1 MSRNGLRPR
10 VVITGLGAVTPVGNT
25 IPTMWENLINGR
37 SGIARITHFDPS
49 PFETQI
55 AGEVKNFSPEDFMDR
70 REVRRSDRY
79 LHYAVAATREAV
91 VDAGLDFK
99 RERLERVGVIIG
111 SAIGG
116 VETLLE
122 NYDKMKERGPNR
134 VSPFF
139 LPAMIADTA
148 GAQIAIDYGLEGPSY
163 APISACATGA
173 NAIGEGAEMIRR
185 GAADV
190 VIAGGSEASV
200 IPIAFAGFNVMRA
213 ISTRNDDPATA
224 CRPFDATRDGFVI
237 GEGCGIVIL
246 ESEEHACA
254 RGARI
259 YAEMAGYGTTIDGFH
274 LAAPREGGRGMQMA
288 MRLAL
293 EDAQATIRDVNYIN
307 AHGTGTEL
315 NDVTE
320 TEAIKGVFGEA
331 AYDLAISST
340 KSMTGHM
347 MGAAGAVEGIV
358 CVKAIETGIVP
369 PTINLHTPDPRCDL
383 DYVPNRAREMR
394 VDVAVS
400 NSMGLGGHNACLV
413 MRRWQ

>member
-10 VVITGLGAVTPVGNT
+10 VVVTGLGAVTPVGNT
-25 IPTMWENLINGR
+25 IPTMWDNLINGR
-37 SGIARITHFDPS
+37 SGIARITRFDPS

-55 AGEVKNFSPEDFMDR
+55 AGEVKGFHPEDFMDR
-70 REVRRSDRY
+70 REARRSDRY
-79 LHYAVAATREAV
+79 LHYVVAATQEAV
-91 VDAGLDFK
+91 TDAGLEFK
-99 RERLERVGVIIG
+99 REHPDRVGVIIG

-122 NYDKMKERGPNR
+122 NYDKMKERGPSR

-173 NAIGEGAEMIRR
+173 NAIGEAAEIIRR
-185 GAADV
+185 GGADV
-190 VIAGGSEASV
+190 VIAGGSEAGV
-200 IPIAFAGFNVMRA
+200 VPIAFAGFNVMKA

-237 GEGCGIVIL
+237 AEGCGVVIL
-246 ESEEHACA
+246 ESEDHARA

-259 YAEMAGYGTTIDGFH
+259 YAEVAGYGTTVDGFH
-274 LAAPREGGRGMQMA
+274 LAAPPEGGRGMQNA

-293 EDAQATIRDVNYIN
+293 ADAQASTRDVHYLN

-315 NDVTE
+315 NDTTE

-331 AYDLAISST
+331 AYDIAVSST

-347 MGAAGAVEGIV
+347 LGAAGAVEAIV
-358 CVKAIETGIVP
+358 CIKAIETGVAP

-383 DYVPNRAREMR
+383 DYVPNEAREMQI
-394 VDVAVS
+394 DLAAS
-400 NSMGLGGHNACLV
+400 NSMGLGGHNACIV
-413 MRRWQ
+413 VRRWR